1 MDLEDFRHRSA
12 RALSGGERARVL
24 IARALAQETPILL
37 ADEPTAGLD
46 PAHQIGLMGTFR
58 DMARSGRSVLTS
70 MHDLA
75 LAAQWCDRLLL
86 LDAGRIAAAG
96 DPRQVLTTENLA
108 RVYGV
113 TAYFGDSEQGPVIV
127 PVAKT

>member
-24 IARALAQETPILL
+24 IARALAQETPMLL

-46 PAHQIGLMGTFR
+46 PAHQIALMATFR
-58 DMARSGRSVLTS
+58 DMAKQGRSVLTS
-70 MHDLA
+70 LHDLA

-86 LDAGRIAAAG
+86 LDQGGIAAAG
-96 DPRQVLTTENLA
+96 APRDVLTPDNLK

-113 TAYFGDSEQGPVIV
+113 TAYFGDSEHGPIIV
-127 PVAKT
+127 PVART